1 MTANQDQPQ
10 RIRICTDS
18 QAALTRL
25 REGPARQTEAL
36 PDQVWTSLRRID
48 GRHRVDLQWVPGHAR
63 IAGNEAADAVA
74 GEAAELPQQAVPI
87 SLGAA
92 KSRLKRHLG
101 REWVESTRHE
111 RSKSASRPF
120 LSHNYFEAV
129 GPERVR
135 LDDKIGLTRREGVA
149 LARLRTG
156 HCPRLRAWKEWIG
169 AESSANCTA
178 CGGDE
183 REDAEHLLTDCPA
196 AAQLRRRIFGRDDPT
211 LEEVFKNPQSV
222 IELLRGLGRL

>member
-1 MTANQDQPQ
+1 MPRTAPAEERRKAAEETLARLPEPHIVAFTDGSAAAGTERGGAGAVICASGREVKRIRAPAGRFTSSYTAELHALQEASKHIEAMTANQDQPQ

-18 QAALTRL
+18 QSALTRL

-48 GRHRVDLQWVPGHAR
+48 GRHRIDLQWVPGHAG

-74 GEAAELPQQAVPI
+74 GEAAQLPQQAVPI

-92 KSRLKRHLG
+92 KTRLKRHLG

-120 LSHNYFEAV
+120 LSHN
-129 GPERVR
+129 
-135 LDDKIGLTRREGVA
+135 
-149 LARLRTG
+149 
-156 HCPRLRAWKEWIG
+156 
-169 AESSANCTA
+169 
-178 CGGDE
+178 
-183 REDAEHLLTDCPA
+183 
-196 AAQLRRRIFGRDDPT
+196 
-211 LEEVFKNPQSV
+211 
-222 IELLRGLGRL
+222 